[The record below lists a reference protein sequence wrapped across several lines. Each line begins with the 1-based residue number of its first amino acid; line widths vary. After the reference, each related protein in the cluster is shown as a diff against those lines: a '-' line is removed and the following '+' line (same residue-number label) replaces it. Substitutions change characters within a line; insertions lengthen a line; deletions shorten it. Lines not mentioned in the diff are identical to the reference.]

1 MKDILIY
8 LTFIVGLFV
17 FIGCEKEEFSLNSNE
32 NNAIDIHVSSN
43 NATNIC
49 VPGYSSNA
57 FDSIGILHNYWVG
70 YIESLCYPDDSI
82 QRVIYVTDSVLL
94 GEFGQS
100 FSSCLWD
107 LDDIEDFKDEFET
120 DSLTS
125 YFNGL
130 NISSLE
136 KSHILDFRDIL
147 ITYDGTNV
155 CDIIDDIKD
164 YEDDIMSSYS
174 SSQIVYSLIGATIA
188 RHSIYYW
195 DQSANSINSGYNLEV
210 RANWK
215 WLKYTLMGLAD
226 VAGGI
231 GGGLAGST
239 FGPWGTF
246 AGSVTGGV
254 SASNGMAKLWDA
266 FGGEKSS

>member
-1 MKDILIY
+1 MQKKWIPIVLFSFLMIQVANAQSNDEKKWLRKKYNSLSFNQKIAQLMIIRAHSNWDNNKVDGDLISLNLNGVWILKNYLLKKEVKDILIY

-107 LDDIEDFKDEFET
+107 LDDIEDFNLIKLNSNNL
-120 DSLTS
+120 DS
-125 YFNGL
+125 
-130 NISSLE
+130 
-136 KSHILDFRDIL
+136 
-147 ITYDGTNV
+147 
-155 CDIIDDIKD
+155 
-164 YEDDIMSSYS
+164 
-174 SSQIVYSLIGATIA
+174 
-188 RHSIYYW
+188 
-195 DQSANSINSGYNLEV
+195 
-210 RANWK
+210 
-215 WLKYTLMGLAD
+215 
-226 VAGGI
+226 
-231 GGGLAGST
+231 
-239 FGPWGTF
+239 
-246 AGSVTGGV
+246 
-254 SASNGMAKLWDA
+254 
-266 FGGEKSS
+266 

>member
-107 LDDIEDFKDEFET
+107 LDDIEDFKDEF
-120 DSLTS
+120 D
-125 YFNGL
+125 
-130 NISSLE
+130 ISQIQQTTFLIKGSRGMALE
-136 KSHILDFRDIL
+136 RILDVL
-147 ITYDGTNV
+147 
-155 CDIIDDIKD
+155 
-164 YEDDIMSSYS
+164 
-174 SSQIVYSLIGATIA
+174 
-188 RHSIYYW
+188 
-195 DQSANSINSGYNLEV
+195 
-210 RANWK
+210 
-215 WLKYTLMGLAD
+215 
-226 VAGGI
+226 
-231 GGGLAGST
+231 
-239 FGPWGTF
+239 
-246 AGSVTGGV
+246 
-254 SASNGMAKLWDA
+254 
-266 FGGEKSS
+266 